1 MPVRAAI
8 VLFLVVGAGATS
20 ADDTMPSMA
29 FLEFLGEWES
39 ADGEWMD
46 SQIRTTAVEE
56 QEQREQE
63 VGDNE

>member
-1 MPVRAAI
+1 MLL
-8 VLFLVVGAGATS
+8 VLMVGTGATS

-46 SQIRTTAVEE
+46 SQIRATAAEE
-56 QEQREQE
+56 QEQQEQE
-63 VGDNE
+63 VSDNE

>member
-8 VLFLVVGAGATS
+8 VLFLLVGAGATS
-20 ADDTMPSMA
+20 ADDAMPSMA

-46 SQIRTTAVEE
+46 SQIQTTPEE
-56 QEQREQE
+56 AQEQQE
-63 VGDNE
+63 VRDDE